1 MEEFLDL
8 AWEQLYALIQ
18 KGAAT
23 LDFLLSY
30 LHFLGPI
37 VVIFFLAVVIVGVT
51 KVLKK
56 HITTKRY
63 VILEKDFQHWLE
75 VREEAMKCD
84 DREKGR
90 NLAKN
95 IDKAHLNRAYYD
107 YFLEGLLLG
116 LITFYLPV
124 VSMAT
129 YINEAY
135 RAERLMEL
143 FGRDYIFR
151 FGGSDP
157 VLIGALFWFICA
169 VLLINCSIFFTK
181 WITKR
186 YWTFGVEQLGRSAQ
200 SPELSKEGPLEQ
212 SGASR
217 CA

>member
-1 MEEFLDL
+1 MEELFDI
-8 AWEQLYALIQ
+8 AWEQIYTLIQ
-18 KGAAT
+18 KGSAA

-30 LHFLGPI
+30 LHFLGPAA
-37 VVIFFLAVVIVGVT
+37 VIFLLAVLIVGLT
-51 KVLKK
+51 KFLKK
-56 HITTKRY
+56 HIRTKRY
-63 VILEKDFQHWLE
+63 VTLEKDFQHWLA
-75 VREEAMKCD
+75 VREEAMKCED
-84 DREKGR
+84 GEKGR

-135 RAERLMEL
+135 RADRLMEL
-143 FGRDYIFR
+143 FGRDYVFS
-151 FGGSDP
+151 FGTNDP
-157 VLIGALFWFICA
+157 VMIGALFWFICA

-181 WITKR
+181 WIGKR
-186 YWTFGVEQLGRSAQ
+186 FWKVGIESQ
-200 SPELSKEGPLEQ
+200 SSNALSPGLSKKRPLEQ
-212 SGASR
+212 SGLSR

>member
-1 MEEFLDL
+1 MDELFDI
-8 AWEQLYALIQ
+8 AWEQLYILIQ

-30 LHFLGPI
+30 LHFLGP
-37 VVIFFLAVVIVGVT
+37 VTVIFLLAVFVVGIT
-51 KVLKK
+51 RFLKK
-56 HITTKRY
+56 HIRTKRY
-63 VILEKDFQHWLE
+63 VALEKDFKHWLE
-75 VREEAMKCD
+75 VREEAMKCED
-84 DREKGR
+84 SEKGR

-135 RAERLMEL
+135 RAERLLEL

-151 FGGSDP
+151 FGNSDP

-169 VLLINCSIFFTK
+169 VLLINCSIFFIK

-186 YWTFGVEQLGRSAQ
+186 YWTFGVEQQQRNAQ
-200 SPELSKEGPLEQ
+200 SPEFSEEEVLEK
-212 SGASR
+212 SGYSR

>member
-1 MEEFLDL
+1 MDELFDI

-18 KGAAT
+18 KGVAT

-37 VVIFFLAVVIVGVT
+37 TVIFLLAAFVVGIN
-51 KVLKK
+51 KFLKK
-56 HITTKRY
+56 HIRTKRY
-63 VILEKDFQHWLE
+63 TTLEQNFKEWME
-75 VREEAMKCD
+75 VREVAMKCED
-84 DREKGR
+84 SEKGR

-124 VSMAT
+124 VCMAT

-135 RAERLMEL
+135 RAERLADL
-143 FGRDYIFR
+143 FGRGYIFS
-151 FGGSDP
+151 FGSSDP

-169 VLLINCSIFFTK
+169 VLLINCSIFFIK
-181 WITKR
+181 WAAKR
-186 YWTFGVEQLGRSAQ
+186 YWNFGGEQNKKSAQ
-200 SPELSKEGPLEQ
+200 SSEISEEVFEK
-212 SGASR
+212 SGVSR

>member
-1 MEEFLDL
+1 MDEIFDI
-8 AWEQLYALIQ
+8 AWEQLYTLIQ
-18 KGAAT
+18 KGAAA

-30 LHFLGPI
+30 LHFLGP
-37 VVIFFLAVVIVGVT
+37 VTVIFLLAVVIVAIT
-51 KVLKK
+51 KFLKK
-56 HITTKRY
+56 HIRTKRY
-63 VILEKDFQHWLE
+63 VTLEKDFQHWLG
-75 VREEAMKCD
+75 VREEAMKCE
-84 DREKGR
+84 DREKGK

-116 LITFYLPV
+116 LVTFYLPV

-143 FGRDYIFR
+143 FGRGYIFR
-151 FGGSDP
+151 FGNSDP

-181 WITKR
+181 WIRKR
-186 YWTFGVEQLGRSAQ
+186 YWTVGGEQQSRNAQ
-200 SPELSKEGPLEQ
+200 SPELSKERPLEQ
-212 SGASR
+212 SSFSR
-217 CA
+217 CV